1 MGVHTYIHT
10 YIHVCVCVCVCVYKR
25 IKTHIHAYIYI
36 YSFCE
41 IRGYVEPE
49 MDQFSYTYGYSFKYQ
64 DAEDTLVL
72 ETRPSDGE
80 EALQRSV
87 LEKLAASHCYAQSAR
102 LEPFAGT
109 HFLKSTLDSHFR

>member
-1 MGVHTYIHT
+1 MHTYTHTYIHT
-10 YIHVCVCVCVCVYKR
+10 YLHTHTYIHTY
-25 IKTHIHAYIYI
+25 THTYIH
-36 YSFCE
+36 SFCE

-109 HFLKSTLDSHFR
+109 HFLKSTLDSHFREGLH